1 MPRTLDEYIEDLRI
15 DKAIKDAKKQ
25 EKLAKISQKKAKL
38 KKSKNKVITGD
49 EVLDERLVG
58 VRQDEVTF
66 DVLSGT
72 GEFDIVVPAELLPPA
87 YGPPNYETTPLNP
100 SELLVYAGMDPG
112 AYIVTEFGLNAGATW
127 LRDNPGEGAYT
138 RVVPRARGKFI
149 SKEAIAELAPPSASL
164 PKVYVRNVRPPSTK
178 ALPDRNG
185 LVVLGVIPDIQVGYR
200 RAAHNAELIPSHDEA
215 AIDVARQIMEDLRP
229 DKIVNV
235 GDFCDLPMLGKYE
248 VEASM
253 SLTLQPSLDRAA
265 QILAGF
271 SATLGILP
279 SSIIGESPENAYDA
293 DGKPRHVFLE
303 GNHDLRL
310 LSSLQARHISMFGI
324 RQGQIIGDRVE
335 DALPVVSMDNLLQLK
350 RLGVHYEPG
359 YPSSMHRFSD
369 RLIAIHGD
377 ALNSAG
383 STAVKLLYKHTTQD
397 SIIFGHVHRRET
409 HTMTIGNDVRIE
421 RFAMTPGTLA
431 RVDGH
436 VPSMKGSFDAY
447 GNPVTAIENWQQGVG
462 VITFD
467 PKNPSIMFPET
478 IAIQD
483 GQAYYNGKR
492 YEADRDRIAKELS
505 YIPGM
510 NKIQ

>member
-200 RAAHNAELIPSHDEA
+200 RAAHNLSRVTTKQQLMLHVKSWKIYD
-215 AIDVARQIMEDLRP
+215 QI
-229 DKIVNV
+229 
-235 GDFCDLPMLGKYE
+235 
-248 VEASM
+248 
-253 SLTLQPSLDRAA
+253 
-265 QILAGF
+265 
-271 SATLGILP
+271 
-279 SSIIGESPENAYDA
+279 
-293 DGKPRHVFLE
+293 
-303 GNHDLRL
+303 RL
-310 LSSLQARHISMFGI
+310 
-324 RQGQIIGDRVE
+324 
-335 DALPVVSMDNLLQLK
+335 
-350 RLGVHYEPG
+350 
-359 YPSSMHRFSD
+359 
-369 RLIAIHGD
+369 
-377 ALNSAG
+377 
-383 STAVKLLYKHTTQD
+383 
-397 SIIFGHVHRRET
+397 
-409 HTMTIGNDVRIE
+409 
-421 RFAMTPGTLA
+421 
-431 RVDGH
+431 
-436 VPSMKGSFDAY
+436 
-447 GNPVTAIENWQQGVG
+447 
-462 VITFD
+462 
-467 PKNPSIMFPET
+467 
-478 IAIQD
+478 
-483 GQAYYNGKR
+483 
-492 YEADRDRIAKELS
+492 
-505 YIPGM
+505 
-510 NKIQ
+510 